1 MSPGFPPDPIGELE
15 IIEGEMLRIDEIARL
30 CSVSVDWVLGHVH
43 GETLLAEWREGVCYL
58 SSAALWRAR
67 QIASIESRFE
77 ADPQLAALVV
87 DLMDEVRELRARL
100 ALYER

>member
-1 MSPGFPPDPIGELE
+1 MAQGFPPDPIGELE
-15 IIEGEMLRIDEIARL
+15 IIEGEMLRIEEIARL
-30 CSVSVDWVLGHVH
+30 CSVSVDWVLSHVH
-43 GETLLAEWREGVCYL
+43 GETLMAEWREGDCYL
-58 SSAALWRAR
+58 SSASLWRAR
-67 QIASIESRFE
+67 QIASIEARYE

>member
-1 MSPGFPPDPIGELE
+1 MVQGFSPGPIGELE
-15 IIEGEMLRIDEIARL
+15 ILEEEMLRIEDLARL
-30 CSVSVDWVLGHVH
+30 CSVSVDWVLSHVH
-43 GETLLAEWREGVCYL
+43 GETLLAEWRDGDCFL
-58 SSAALWRAR
+58 STTALWRVRQMASLEAR
-67 QIASIESRFE
+67 FD